1 MNTINIRKNLGN
13 RGEALAAKYLRQRGY
28 RVIAHNYRLGHL
40 EIDLIATRQKKLI
53 FIEVKTRV
61 KSAVGQADNM
71 LSRKQTKN
79 LKRALTAY
87 CIKNRVSLDAAALD
101 LIVIEVD
108 RQNKRATLKHYRNV
122 F

>member
-13 RGEALAAKYLRQRGY
+13 RGEALAAEYLRQGGY
-28 RVIAHNYRLGHL
+28 RVIARNYRAGHL